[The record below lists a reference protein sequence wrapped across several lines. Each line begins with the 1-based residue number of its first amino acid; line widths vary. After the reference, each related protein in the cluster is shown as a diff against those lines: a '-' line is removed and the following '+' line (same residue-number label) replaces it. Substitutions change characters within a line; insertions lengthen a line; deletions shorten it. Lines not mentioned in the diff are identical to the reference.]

1 MDKEKVD
8 AYLMVNAK
16 YFSNDKIMLI
26 RERLLQADDSKY
38 HLLLSLDLK
47 DPTTLLIV
55 SIFLGSLGIDR
66 FMVGDIG
73 MGVLKLLT
81 LGVCGVLTIIDWF
94 LIMDKTK
101 EANFTKLLQIL

>member
-1 MDKEKVD
+1 MEKEKVD

-16 YFSNDKIMLI
+16 YFSNDKIVLI
-26 RERLLQADDSKY
+26 RERLLEADDSKY
-38 HLLLSLDLK
+38 SLLLSLDLK

-55 SIFLGSLGIDR
+55 SIFLGGLGIDR

-73 MGVLKLLT
+73 IGVLKLLT
-81 LGVCGVLTIIDWF
+81 AGVCGILTIIDWF
-94 LIMDKTK
+94 LIMDKTR